1 MRHIIRAC
9 LLTGLPVSA
18 AGFAGLT
25 VLLTAA
31 DLPLRLYPA
40 AASIPLLAGCFCA
53 GFSAGK
59 AARLHGIRCGSLA
72 ALLLAALWYAAVCI
86 TAGMLR
92 SPMLLCV
99 LLPAGAAGGI
109 LGVNTP
115 LPLTKRHS
123 HLPAR
128 LQTGTALLLRHRPGH
143 RACIPEHSAAQ
154 SPAHPVTSRR

>member
-40 AASIPLLAGCFCA
+40 AACIPLLLGCLCA
-53 GFSAGK
+53 GFSAGRT
-59 AARLHGIRCGSLA
+59 ARLHGIRCGSLA
-72 ALLLAALWYAAVCI
+72 ALLLSAVWYAAVCI
-86 TAGMLR
+86 ITGTLR

-109 LGVNTP
+109 LGVNTR
-115 LPLTKRHS
+115 LPLTKRRS
-123 HLPAR
+123 HLAAR
-128 LQTGTALLLRHRPGH
+128 LRVSAAMLLRHRPH
-143 RACIPEHSAAQ
+143 RTDSLPVSGQ
-154 SPAHPVTSRR
+154 SKP